1 MNLDNYIR
9 LCKCDDYKRY
19 MWIEINLC
27 KENLYIVAC
36 YIPHEESTTIV
47 YLGWNVMILSR
58 TYLKTYLF
66 FEELGKVLNMGDF
79 NVRIG
84 KYQNMEIA

>member
-27 KENLYIVAC
+27 KENLYIAAC
-36 YIPHEESTTIV
+36 DILHEELNYYSRFGLEHDDSLIDV
-47 YLGWNVMILSR
+47 YQDILA
-58 TYLKTYLF
+58 
-66 FEELGKVLNMGDF
+66 FENLGKVLIMRDF
-79 NVRIG
+79 NAKVG
-84 KYQNMEIA
+84 KYQ